1 MKDFFIPVR
10 AIVDNICFLGP
21 NALSGSRD
29 GIKIYEEEYLVV
41 LGKIIIG
48 NTLAWKIYS
57 LTLDAIVYVK
67 VNLFSGDDF
76 EPLCPKPQYKRDYL
90 VAKYL
95 INSHRLKHI

>member
-10 AIVDNICFLGP
+10 AIVNNICFLDP
-21 NALSGSRD
+21 NALFGSRD
-29 GIKIYEEEYLVV
+29 GIKIYEGEYLVV
-41 LGKIIIG
+41 LGKIITG

-57 LTLDAIVYVK
+57 LTLNEIVYVK
-67 VNLFSGDDF
+67 INLFYGDDL

-95 INSHRLKHI
+95 INSYRPKQI